1 MSEKKGSRIMTSDK
15 PESAAREFYVCE
27 LLSGEIYAFKDYQ
40 SGRTKFVEA
49 SRLEAAQANQ
59 DEMIRKYEFNRE
71 AMLEAHQKMESKLTS
86 AMEMI
91 SVMQET
97 LEQYQAAMSPFDS
110 IVTEDGATIHA
121 EWASEALSSLEAW
134 KGKR

>member
-1 MSEKKGSRIMTSDK
+1 MTSNK

-49 SRLEAAQANQ
+49 SRLEAAQAEIERLNARGTTDCVQ
-59 DEMIRKYEFNRE
+59 EKYRLRE
-71 AMLEAHQKMESKLTS
+71 KLTS

-91 SVMQET
+91 SVME
-97 LEQYQAAMSPFDS
+97 
-110 IVTEDGATIHA
+110 
-121 EWASEALSSLEAW
+121 EALKRSCFTGSGADPRRDALAALEAW
-134 KGKR
+134 KGKRE